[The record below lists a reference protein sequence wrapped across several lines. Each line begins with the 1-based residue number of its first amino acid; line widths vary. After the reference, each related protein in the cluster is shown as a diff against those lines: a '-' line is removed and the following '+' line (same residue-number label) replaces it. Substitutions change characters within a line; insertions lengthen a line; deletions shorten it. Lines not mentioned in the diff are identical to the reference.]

1 MNIISNWKTYLKFLS
16 RNKGY
21 TAIDLFGLSVSL
33 LFVLLIGVYT
43 WQEFSTDRFHE
54 KKDRIYIVGTN
65 SVENGYSMAPR
76 LEARYPEIEKT
87 CRIVDVGYGSQLGV
101 KGDNRSVNANL
112 LCADSTFFD
121 FFSFRLLQGDP
132 KQVLVASSNA
142 VVSQSFARKLYG
154 TEDVVGRSLAVDTF
168 RYVISGV
175 MENLHTTSLPKA
187 DVILSIKEAPNYNW
201 SLSFGNGLANM
212 AGAVTFVLTH
222 KETDF
227 RQRAD
232 DVLAWYKTFFWPYEQ
247 GTAKDMR
254 IEKLTDF
261 YFSGWN
267 SYMLH
272 GGDKRFVLILM
283 SVGIVILLF
292 AMLNYIN
299 LTVAQAGFRAK
310 EMATRRL
317 LGSSRSELFWRLMS
331 ESVLMCTMAMLLA
344 IFFSFYFAPLAN
356 DLLRT
361 QLDLSVLASPITIGA
376 IILFIV
382 LLGCISGWLPASVIS
397 KVQPID
403 VVRGTF
409 RTKTKMTYSKVFIT
423 FQNFIT
429 IVMLTCSLV
438 MILQINHL
446 IKAPLGYNTKSLYV
460 AELRLSNQSNAQ
472 AFVNQVSALGG
483 VSRVGKAMQVPFY
496 SNYNNTTVYE
506 DGGVQHNIS
515 FQMYHMDRTT
525 FDILGLHMKQDNHLA
540 DPKYYL
546 NEAAMHEMNLPIN
559 APSANIGGENIS
571 IAGVIS
577 DFHEGNVLS
586 KVSPV
591 MLHFM
596 KPDDYVGVALVEI
609 QGNPYETVKEIE
621 QIYSNLTGGLLLQG
635 KFLDD
640 MVEQSFQS
648 QIRLA
653 KIVGVFTFVAVLISL
668 LGLLA
673 MSTYFIQQR
682 SLEVAVRKVF
692 GSDNRQILTQLV
704 KTFLMYVVFAFFLA
718 VPVAYYFMSDWLADY
733 SYRITLN
740 PFIFI
745 GAGAVCLLIS
755 FLTVF
760 YQSWHAANANP
771 IDSFRKANQ

>member
-33 LFVLLIGVYT
+33 MFVLLIGVYT

-361 QLDLSVLASPITIGA
+361 QLDLSVLASPITIGV

-403 VVRGTF
+403 VVLFFFNILNVDRQASEVADGHISGSRIDAARIRAFDRERFGT
-409 RTKTKMTYSKVFIT
+409 RSALNIPVLDGYVRL
-423 FQNFIT
+423 
-429 IVMLTCSLV
+429 IV
-438 MILQINHL
+438 
-446 IKAPLGYNTKSLYV
+446 
-460 AELRLSNQSNAQ
+460 LRLR
-472 AFVNQVSALGG
+472 
-483 VSRVGKAMQVPFY
+483 VSR
-496 SNYNNTTVYE
+496 
-506 DGGVQHNIS
+506 IS
-515 FQMYHMDRTT
+515 FDDTRDIRGRSHRTRQRKADRRREHC
-525 FDILGLHMKQDNHLA
+525 F
-540 DPKYYL
+540 
-546 NEAAMHEMNLPIN
+546 
-559 APSANIGGENIS
+559 
-571 IAGVIS
+571 
-577 DFHEGNVLS
+577 FH
-586 KVSPV
+586 
-591 MLHFM
+591 
-596 KPDDYVGVALVEI
+596 D
-609 QGNPYETVKEIE
+609 ET
-621 QIYSNLTGGLLLQG
+621 
-635 KFLDD
+635 
-640 MVEQSFQS
+640 
-648 QIRLA
+648 
-653 KIVGVFTFVAVLISL
+653 SL
-668 LGLLA
+668 L
-673 MSTYFIQQR
+673 
-682 SLEVAVRKVF
+682 
-692 GSDNRQILTQLV
+692 
-704 KTFLMYVVFAFFLA
+704 
-718 VPVAYYFMSDWLADY
+718 
-733 SYRITLN
+733 
-740 PFIFI
+740 
-745 GAGAVCLLIS
+745 
-755 FLTVF
+755 
-760 YQSWHAANANP
+760 
-771 IDSFRKANQ
+771 

>member
-1 MNIISNWKTYLKFLS
+1 MNVISNWKTYLKFLS

-33 LFVLLIGVYT
+33 MFVLLIGVYT
-43 WQEFSTDRFHE
+43 WQEFSTDRFHANR
-54 KKDRIYIVGTN
+54 DRIYIVGTYMA
-65 SVENGYSMAPR
+65 ENGYGMASR

-87 CRIVDVGYGSQLGV
+87 CRVIDVGYGSQLGV
-101 KGDNRSVNANL
+101 RGDNRSMNANL
-112 LCADSTFFD
+112 MCADSTFFD

-132 KQVLVASSNA
+132 KQVLVSSSNA
-142 VVSQSFARKLYG
+142 VVSQGFARKLYG
-154 TEDVVGRSLAVDTF
+154 TEDVIGRSLAVDTF

-175 MENLHTTSLPKA
+175 IEDLHTTSLPKA
-187 DVILSIKEAPNYNW
+187 DVILSIKEAPHYNW
-201 SLSFGNGLANM
+201 SLSMGDGLANM

-222 KETDF
+222 KDTDF

-247 GTAKDMR
+247 GVTKEMY

-261 YFSGWN
+261 YFSGWYSN
-267 SYMLH
+267 MLH

-292 AMLNYIN
+292 AVLNYIN

-331 ESVLMCTMAMLLA
+331 ESVLMCLMAMALA
-344 IFFSFYFAPLAN
+344 IFFSFYAKPFVD
-356 DLLRT
+356 DLLQTR
-361 QLDLSVLASPITIGA
+361 LDLGLLFSPLTLGA
-376 IILFIV
+376 ILLVIA
-382 LLGCISGWLPASVIS
+382 LLGCLSGWLPATVIS

-446 IKAPLGYNTKSLYV
+446 IKAPLGYNTKNLYV

-472 AFVNQVSALGG
+472 TFVNQVSALGG

-496 SNYNNTTVYE
+496 SHFNNTTVYE

-525 FDILGLHMKQDNHLA
+525 FDILGLQMKQDNHLA

-546 NEAAMHEMNLPIN
+546 NEAAMREMNLPMD
-559 APSANIGGENIS
+559 APHVNIGGENVP

-596 KPDDYVGVALVEI
+596 KPDDYVSVALVEI

-621 QIYSNLTGGLLLQG
+621 KIYSDLTGGLLLQG

-640 MVEQSFQS
+640 RVQDSFQS

-692 GSDNRQILTQLV
+692 GSDNKQILTKLV
-704 KTFLMYVVFAFFLA
+704 KTFLMYVVFAFILA

-733 SYRITLN
+733 SYRISLN
-740 PFIFI
+740 PLIFI
-745 GAGAVCLLIS
+745 AAGLFCLLIS

-760 YQSWHAANANP
+760 YQSWKAANANP
-771 IDSFRKANQ
+771 IESFRKSNQ